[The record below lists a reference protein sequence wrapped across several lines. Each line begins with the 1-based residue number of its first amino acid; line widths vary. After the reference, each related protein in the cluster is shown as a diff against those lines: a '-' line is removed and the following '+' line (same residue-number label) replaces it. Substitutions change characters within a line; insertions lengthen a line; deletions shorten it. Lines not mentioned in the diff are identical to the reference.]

1 MREDKTED
9 EEIGFVC
16 IARISGK
23 NKSKK
28 VKARVDTGAAS
39 CSISYE
45 LAREL
50 ELGPIHKVKLIK
62 SANGKQRRPYVK
74 IKLSVRG
81 KTVLVN
87 ASLADRSE
95 LSYPVL
101 IGRNA
106 LKKFGFLINPNKK
119 TLSEE

>member
-1 MREDKTED
+1 MSEDN
-9 EEIGFVC
+9 EIGFVC
-16 IARISGK
+16 IAEISGK
-23 NKSKK
+23 NKSKE
-28 VKARVDTGAAS
+28 VKARVDTGASS
-39 CSISYE
+39 CSVSYE

-74 IKLSVRG
+74 VKLTVKD
-81 KTVLVN
+81 KTILVN

-101 IGRNA
+101 LGRNA
-106 LKKFGFLINPNKK
+106 LKKLGFLINPNKK
-119 TLSEE
+119 